1 MPVICAAIG
10 CNNTF
15 VRGSEFRFYRF
26 PLKKP
31 QLASEWVNSMG
42 VKNFIPTAHTCLCSE
57 HFGADCFRD
66 LNSKTF
72 LRVDAVPTI
81 FSRGQDSSKIE
92 LHKRGAMPTETN
104 VVNPVATQ
112 ADRDE
117 GGMRL
122 SEQGPKK
129 KFTPVEI
136 LKILEDDPGNLLCP
150 SDSSSDDEDLV
161 HPEKTHDTGSESD
174 YRLPSSESDEDNEE
188 PLARVPEPS
197 SAQQPTRPQS
207 APEPSHPQPGPAASP
222 PPTTLHTQSLA
233 PQSPQS
239 DPAAPPP
246 TARRKR
252 GRRTLRSSAPATKRV
267 KSRLASEEEEEEEE
281 EEDEDDDDD
290 DRWHDRE
297 EECIKPDP
305 LKFMPARIPG
315 PTCDTTTAWSPISLF
330 QLFFSTNV
338 VQNIIDN
345 TNANAAK
352 RRKAGKKFTWQVLTM
367 KDFYTFLAVILF
379 TGFVTVHHRSDYW
392 RKKWPYNFQFPG
404 DHMTRDRFESILW
417 SLHLSDP
424 KEDEENDKKRKTAE
438 YDHLFKIK
446 PLYTEI
452 ANACKANFQP
462 HQNLS
467 IDERMVLSQA
477 VGMKDR
483 LTKWGY
489 KLFVL
494 SDTSIGYT
502 WNFFVHTGKSES
514 ATGHS
519 VGYSAVM
526 DLLPFPLLGGGYLL
540 YTDDFYTSPALFTD
554 LSKKNIG
561 CCGTIRRNRTG
572 FPKTQTNDL
581 PKKAERGD
589 MRWIRSGKLLFVK
602 WMDMREVTMCST
614 VHQAYSGQT
623 VRRKVK
629 EAGVW
634 QNKSI
639 PVPDCI
645 VDYNHSMGGMDLC
658 DALIEFYTVRHKT
671 MTWYMTFFYHFVDIA
686 VVNSYL
692 LHKELFKLR
701 QDPTQTEPFTHKAF
715 REQLA
720 MEMLEFAEGSAAPS
734 TTTTTTTYPSPTCM
748 PMFFDSEES
757 RVRKY
762 CKRCQDAGLLRVK
775 TSTCCR
781 KCKVPLCLTSK
792 KNCFQLWHDAQ

>member
-1 MPVICAAIG
+1 M
-10 CNNTF
+10 
-15 VRGSEFRFYRF
+15 
-26 PLKKP
+26 
-31 QLASEWVNSMG
+31 
-42 VKNFIPTAHTCLCSE
+42 KNFIPTAHTCLCSE
-57 HFGADCFRD
+57 HFRADCFRD
-66 LNSKTF
+66 LNGKKF

-81 FSRGQDSSKIE
+81 FSHGQDSSK
-92 LHKRGAMPTETN
+92 
-104 VVNPVATQ
+104 
-112 ADRDE
+112 
-117 GGMRL
+117 

-136 LKILEDDPGNLLCP
+136 LKILEDDPGNLLCL

-161 HPEKTHDTGSESD
+161 HPEKTHDTSSESD
-174 YRLPSSESDEDNEE
+174 YRLPSSESDEDDEDS
-188 PLARVPEPS
+188 LARVPEPS
-197 SAQQPTRPQS
+197 SAPRPTRPQS
-207 APEPSHPQPGPAASP
+207 APEPSHPQPGPEASA

-246 TARRKR
+246 TTRWKR
-252 GRRTLRSSAPATKRV
+252 GRPSLRTSAPATKRV
-267 KSRLASEEEEEEEE
+267 KSRLASTEE
-281 EEDEDDDDD
+281 EEDDDDDDD

-305 LKFMPARIPG
+305 PKFMPARIPG
-315 PTCDTTTAWSPISLF
+315 PTCDTTTAWSPIGLF
-330 QLFFSTNV
+330 QLFFPANV
-338 VQNIIDN
+338 VQKIIDN

-352 RRKAGKKFTWQVLTM
+352 RRQAGKKFTWEVLTM

-424 KEDEENDKKRKTAE
+424 KEDEENDKKRNTAE

-477 VGMKDR
+477 ASMKDK

-519 VGYSAVM
+519 VSYSAVM

-561 CCGTIRRNRTG
+561 CCGTIRKNRTG

-602 WMDMREVTMCST
+602 WMDMREVMMCST

-639 PVPDCI
+639 PVPDCL
-645 VDYNHSMGGMDLC
+645 VDYNHNMGGMDLC
-658 DALIEFYTVRHKT
+658 DALIEFYSVRHKT

-701 QDPTQTEPFTHKAF
+701 QDPTQMDPFTHKAF
-715 REQLA
+715 REKLA
-720 MEMLEFAEGSAAPS
+720 KEMLEFAEGSAPPS
-734 TTTTTTTYPSPTCM
+734 TTTTSSPSTTCM
-748 PMFFDSEES
+748 PMFFDSEET

-762 CKRCQDAGLLRVK
+762 CKRCQDTGMLRVK

-792 KNCFQLWHDAQ
+792 KNCFQLWHDGQ